1 MPFGKVFLFLETR
14 RVISW
19 DSEGVSLQ
27 DTAGF
32 FLWTLKYLLVFTG
45 LNLKIIS
52 SQENIVD
59 YIFWGTMHFS
69 NDIVPTV
76 KLSNKLRVYIDFN
89 LPSAAFIIFSIL
101 IETQWFCRDFAWSPC
116 CWFPPTDMLVRW
128 TRYFNLP
135 VGVNV
140 TVNVFV
146 CLYCVCALWQIGSLW
161 GCTPLHAQCMLGQAP
176 RFPLIRIHLENGEL
190 TIKRVGHLCIYT

>member
-1 MPFGKVFLFLETR
+1 MRLRGGFPPRHSRFFFVNFKVSSSFHWSEFKDNFLTGKYCWLCC
-14 RVISW
+14 
-19 DSEGVSLQ
+19 
-27 DTAGF
+27 
-32 FLWTLKYLLVFTG
+32 
-45 LNLKIIS
+45 
-52 SQENIVD
+52 
-59 YIFWGTMHFS
+59 IFWIFGVQCISQMTF
-69 NDIVPTV
+69 PTV

-176 RFPLIRIHLENGEL
+176 SFPLIRIHLENGEL